1 MCQMS
6 VMLEKE
12 DQPEELLTENASTLE
27 VKEDGVE
34 ISSLFDPPRVVT
46 GVRVVRIDFMNNKV
60 FLANC

>member
-12 DQPEELLTENASTLE
+12 DQSEELLTENASTLE
-27 VKEDGVE
+27 VKEEGVE
-34 ISSLFDPPRVVT
+34 ISSLFDPPQVVP

>member
-27 VKEDGVE
+27 VKEEGVE
-34 ISSLFDPPRVVT
+34 ISSLFDPPQVVP

>member
-6 VMLEKE
+6 VMLEKK

-27 VKEDGVE
+27 VKEDGVK
-34 ISSLFDPPRVVT
+34 ISSLFDPPLVVT

-60 FLANC
+60 FLANR

>member
-1 MCQMS
+1 MS

-12 DQPEELLTENASTLE
+12 DRSEELLTENASTLK

-34 ISSLFDPPRVVT
+34 ISSLFDPPQVVP